1 MTCSR
6 RIDKL
11 EAYVSLLADED
22 TRINK
27 NQEFKEE
34 VSNLTDEYV
43 KKTYFVDSNILKL
56 DYIDIVYAHRFDINT
71 PLEETCRAMSW
82 LIKKGLCFYWGT
94 SDWTPS
100 QIMEAI
106 KICNKL
112 KLEKGFL
119 ILN

>member
-1 MTCSR
+1 MDRDKVDKKYQWDLGRIYSTVNQYKEDIKFVKDNINKFSKYENIELDAYNLYELLELVMTCSR

-43 KKTYFVDSNILKL
+43 KKTYFVDSKI
-56 DYIDIVYAHRFDINT
+56 
-71 PLEETCRAMSW
+71 
-82 LIKKGLCFYWGT
+82 
-94 SDWTPS
+94 
-100 QIMEAI
+100 IMI
-106 KICNKL
+106 
-112 KLEKGFL
+112 
-119 ILN
+119 